1 MQELACK
8 KSWCMQ
14 ELAYTRAGAAR
25 RKRMQESAMFL
36 STVSV
41 STIDRQVG
49 WVLGYIKAQA
59 YAQTGL

>member
-1 MQELACK
+1 
-8 KSWCMQ
+8 MQ
-14 ELAYTRAGAAR
+14 ELAYTRAGVAR
-25 RKRMQESAMFL
+25 RKLMQECAMFL

-41 STIDRQVG
+41 SIDRHVA

>member
-1 MQELACK
+1 
-8 KSWCMQ
+8 MQ
-14 ELAYTRAGAAR
+14 ELAYTRAGVAR
-25 RKRMQESAMFL
+25 RKRMQESVMFL

-41 STIDRQVG
+41 SNIDRQVA

>member
-1 MQELACK
+1 
-8 KSWCMQ
+8 MQ
-14 ELAYTRAGAAR
+14 ELAYTRAGVAR
-25 RKRMQESAMFL
+25 RKRMQECAMFL

-41 STIDRQVG
+41 SNIDRQVA